1 MWKSCMVAAQLFLMA
16 HGSPS
21 ECQIDRICVC
31 GECVVCVHDKGRKRV
46 RDKWGGP
53 SKREMTRPIGMK
65 QKKKQNSDKCDCNCV
80 VLQPY
85 GYIPV
90 GLPFITLLYG
100 RMRYLLISFI
110 IVRRRKKKWR
120 MLHGMNTLL
129 RWKMPSVAA
138 DQSRCRDNR
147 MANWPA
153 LPRMAISISMPAI
166 QNINTI
172 YLMSAQNITPD
183 ICNWFQ

>member
-53 SKREMTRPIGMK
+53 RKEKWPDRLAWNKRKNKIAINAIVTVLCSSHMDIF
-65 QKKKQNSDKCDCNCV
+65 QLDCH
-80 VLQPY
+80 LS
-85 GYIPV
+85 
-90 GLPFITLLYG
+90 LYYMAEWDIYWYHSSLSG
-100 RMRYLLISFI
+100 AE
-110 IVRRRKKKWR
+110 KKWR

-129 RWKMPSVAA
+129 RWEMPSVAA